1 MRIDF
6 ATIGGI
12 TAGLFV
18 VGLAIAMS
26 GAVAV
31 FFNMP
36 SFLIVIGGA
45 VAATVLRFPIEEVAS
60 APARAR
66 PSLITARGPAICWKN
81 SVSSPRLR
89 AVRARSG
96 LSARR
101 FQIASSHAANK

>member
-1 MRIDF
+1 MMRMDF

-12 TAGLFV
+12 FAGLFV

-45 VAATVLRFPIEEVAS
+45 VSATVLRFPIDEVFVAMTTGVFM
-60 APARAR
+60 
-66 PSLITARGPAICWKN
+66 SLRKMPCCPIHSMPWRVVIP
-81 SVSSPRLR
+81 
-89 AVRARSG
+89 
-96 LSARR
+96 
-101 FQIASSHAANK
+101 Q